1 MMNPTYAH
9 SEPFHLISMAQ
20 AFQRKMQRKGYRTK
34 REIVG
39 NAVHGYGA
47 VIHYEQR

>member
-1 MMNPTYAH
+1 MKRTFSQ

-39 NAVHGYGA
+39 NPVNGYGA
-47 VIHYEQR
+47 VIHYGER